1 MKERC
6 QVINTHYF
14 TTLHDSTS
22 PPFVLSC
29 CSWITAHRGTFF
41 QVAKPLSLY
50 HEAYLSFPKLTLI
63 PWLECVCTCAMLRK
77 RSISILMILS
87 EALGECLHLLKP
99 KFHKHTSAND
109 CTFPEQAQ
117 GRLTL
122 HAITVYFYN
131 RPQKSPSSSGFHPN
145 WSNSWHINFSLKTK
159 SRPLY
164 ISDVYKNPRVTGNQ
178 FSNFLWSFPLYT
190 FSICPFI
197 DVFAILSF
205 YCFWLELQHV

>member
-22 PPFVLSC
+22 PPLVLSC

-131 RPQKSPSSSGFHPN
+131 RLKNHP
-145 WSNSWHINFSLKTK
+145 
-159 SRPLY
+159 
-164 ISDVYKNPRVTGNQ
+164 PRVVFILIGATLDT
-178 FSNFLWSFPLYT
+178 STFLWKRKADPFT
-190 FSICPFI
+190 FLMYIKIP
-197 DVFAILSF
+197 V
-205 YCFWLELQHV
+205 